1 MNILITGASGF
12 IGTNL
17 IVTLKKLKNIEI
29 ISVTRENPISEE
41 LVADADFIYHL
52 AGINRPD
59 DSAEF
64 VEGNDKLTNTICN
77 LVASQ
82 NRKIPIVFASS
93 IHSDKDTDY
102 GKSKRSAELHLEQL
116 YKQHDNP
123 VYIYRLPNV
132 FGKWCKPNYNSVVAT
147 FCHNIA
153 NDLPISIDNPSTE
166 LSLVHVG
173 AVVTEFISVL
183 NHKGSKKLF
192 LDVSPVFNM
201 KLGQIAELLSGY
213 KRSRETIVTE
223 AVGEGFERLLYATY
237 ISYFPVEKFNYPVKK
252 NEDPRG
258 VFVEMLKT
266 KNSGQFSYFT
276 AHPGITRGGHY
287 HNVKTEKFLVIKGI
301 AKFGFRHIVTN
312 DYYELQTKGDQP
324 EIVET
329 IPGWSH
335 DITNIGHEELIVM
348 LWANE
353 NFNPEAPD
361 TVFHEV

>member
-1 MNILITGASGF
+1 MNVLVTGASGF

-17 IVTLKKLKNIEI
+17 IVTLKKLENITVI
-29 ISVTRENPISEE
+29 PVTRDNPISES
-41 LVADADFIYHL
+41 LVSKADFIFHL
-52 AGINRPD
+52 AGINRPKSD
-59 DSAEF
+59 IEF
-64 VEGNDKLTNTICN
+64 VTGNDKLTKTICN
-77 LVASQ
+77 LVLAQ
-82 NRKIPIVFASS
+82 NRNIPIVFTSS
-93 IHSDKDTDY
+93 IHSDNDTTY
-102 GKSKRSAELHLEQL
+102 GKSKKSAEVHLEEL
-116 YKQHDNP
+116 YKNSNNP
-123 VYIYRLPNV
+123 VHIYRLPNV
-132 FGKWCKPNYNSVVAT
+132 FGKWCKPNYNSVVST

-153 NDLPISIDNPSTE
+153 NDLPISIDNPDTK
-166 LSLVHVG
+166 LSLVHIG
-173 AVVTEFISVL
+173 AVVTEFIRVL
-183 NHKGSKKLF
+183 FDKQECGLY
-192 LDVSPVFNM
+192 LDVKPVY
-201 KLGQIAELLSGY
+201 KVRLGEIADLLSGY

-237 ISYFPVEKFNYPVKK
+237 LSYFPIEKFNYSVKK

-276 AHPGITRGGHY
+276 AHPGVTRGGHY
-287 HNVKTEKFLVIKGI
+287 HNVKTEKFLVIKGT

-312 DYYELQTKGDQP
+312 EYSELETNGDSP

-335 DITNIGHEELIVM
+335 DITNIGDCELIVM